1 MADRGRDVDAEKTGL
16 RARSRS
22 RIRRVRDG
30 EEKPLGAR
38 LKKIMKG
45 MGRKSTKSAGDTGSV
60 ASASVAVSAA
70 VSTKSAPAQV
80 ESSPP
85 TDEPAEAEVTSLQL
99 VLLLMD
105 PSTRRFE
112 LLQLEFDSMRARVV
126 DIIAQIPISVT
137 EEAIRGQEYEGV
149 IDEAGKIFDAS
160 ARLVEFCSE
169 KQILVAVPK
178 GLSVKEC
185 TRLARP
191 ILSDAQVLKMVCV
204 TSDSGFKVVFWIP
217 ASLTFVLLILP
228 FQLTNSGFDVS
239 KWKKKEV
246 PTTLL
251 SPKPIEESKSRVLPG
266 VSESSSA
273 ESSVKTNESSVNAFP
288 IIAALAILAIVLQ
301 ATHNFI
307 TAPIEVGVPLPPGT
321 RRSKCGLV
329 GYLPTQF
336 SPSCTNS
343 YLEVNGD
350 GTVSVFGEDREL
362 DMLMVGAVCSKEECL
377 DGILMDADGIVYIG
391 GKRVRS
397 LLAYGAD
404 TTITPWPF
412 EETPKL
418 RVKKYKLNK

>member
-191 ILSDAQVLKMVCV
+191 ILSDAQVLKM
-204 TSDSGFKVVFWIP
+204 
-217 ASLTFVLLILP
+217 
-228 FQLTNSGFDVS
+228 LTNSGFDVS

-377 DGILMDADGIVYIG
+377 DGILMDADGLVYIG